1 VPGAAEICRVHLT
14 ATADYAL
21 RALAE
26 IAAIEP
32 EHMTA
37 EHIAERQDIPLKYIE
52 TILSTLKRAGI
63 VNAKRGVDGGF
74 WLAKPASRIT
84 LAEIIRAVEGPLA
97 NVRGTRPEHVKY
109 SGAARPLR
117 DVWIA
122 VRINLRTVL
131 EAVTLAHLVKG
142 KLPPAVTKLT
152 KRTDA
157 WQPH

>member
-1 VPGAAEICRVHLT
+1 LQKIERMHLT

-26 IAAIEP
+26 VAAVAP
-32 EHMTA
+32 NHMTA
-37 EHIAERQDIPLKYIE
+37 QRISKRQDIPLKYIE
-52 TILSTLKRAGI
+52 TILATLKRAGI

-74 WLAKPASRIT
+74 WLAKPAADIT
-84 LAEIIRAVEGPLA
+84 LADIIRAVEGPLA

-109 SGAARPLR
+109 NGAARPLR

-131 EAVTLAHLVKG
+131 EAVTLAHLVDG
-142 KLPPAVTKLT
+142 KLPLSVTKLT
-152 KRTDA
+152 KRSDA
-157 WQPH
+157 WEPH